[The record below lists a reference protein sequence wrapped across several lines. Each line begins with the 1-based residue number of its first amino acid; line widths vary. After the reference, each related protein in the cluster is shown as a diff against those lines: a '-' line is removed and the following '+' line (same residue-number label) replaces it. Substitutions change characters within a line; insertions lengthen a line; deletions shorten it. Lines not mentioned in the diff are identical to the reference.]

1 MKGEGA
7 HGGIWSWGKPRNFT
21 PFPFKK
27 EKKKKKDKKTRDQ
40 T

>member
-7 HGGIWSWGKPRNFT
+7 HGGIWSRGKPRNFT
-21 PFPFKK
+21 PFPFEKKQKK
-27 EKKKKKDKKTRDQ
+27 EKKTRDQ